1 MKKNAS
7 LTFSPRPFYPLYEFT
22 LPSFPSFP
30 SCICFSQI
38 LMCGLRRDLD
48 DVITLVSE
56 EE

>member
-1 MKKNAS
+1 VKKNAS
-7 LTFSPRPFYPLYEFT
+7 LTFSPRPFYSLYEFT
-22 LPSFPSFP
+22 LLPG
-30 SCICFSQI
+30 ICFSQI

>member
-1 MKKNAS
+1 VKKNAS
-7 LTFSPRPFYPLYEFT
+7 LTFSPRPFYSLYEFT
-22 LPSFPSFP
+22 PFFPG
-30 SCICFSQI
+30 ICFSQI